1 MPAPARDPHAGQLV
15 RRVGPDP
22 KSAPLTV
29 IFLHGRGA
37 SADSILALYPELD
50 INDCAALAPQAA
62 GHTWYPHSFLAPL
75 GENQPYLGSALAKI
89 ESIVSGLLSQAIPP
103 QRLVLLGFSQGACLS
118 SEFVARHPRPYGAL
132 LALTGGLAGPP
143 GTSYNYP
150 GSLAG
155 TRVLLASGDPDPHVP
170 FTRVQETA
178 DVFTRMGATVD
189 LRHYPHRPHTISDDE
204 LTACKEILKAIHP
217 APPS

>member
-1 MPAPARDPHAGQLV
+1 MPAPARDPHAGQPV
-15 RRVGPDP
+15 RTLGPDP
-22 KSAPLTV
+22 KTAPLS
-29 IFLHGRGA
+29 ILFIHGRGS
-37 SADSILALYPELD
+37 SAESILSLYPDLGID
-50 INDCAALAPQAA
+50 DCAAFAPQAA

-75 GENQPYLGSALAKI
+75 EENQPYLDSALAKI
-89 ESIVSGLLSQAIPP
+89 ESIVSGLLAQNIPP
-103 QRLVLLGFSQGACLS
+103 QRIVLLGFSQGACLA

-143 GTSYNYP
+143 GTPRNYE

-170 FTRVQETA
+170 FPRVQETA

-189 LRHYPHRPHTISDDE
+189 LRRYPNRPHTISQDE
-204 LTACKEILKAIHP
+204 LTACRQILQDLRTP
-217 APPS
+217 